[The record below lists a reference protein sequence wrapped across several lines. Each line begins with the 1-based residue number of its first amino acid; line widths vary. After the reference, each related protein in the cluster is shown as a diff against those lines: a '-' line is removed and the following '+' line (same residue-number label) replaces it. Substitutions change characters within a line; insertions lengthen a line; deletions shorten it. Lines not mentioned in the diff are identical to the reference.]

1 MTSAQ
6 IKEDIMSARSNYF
19 AKAPLRGVGKMHFLV
34 TPQEAGVGSAPRSL
48 LGSLVKEI
56 DVGLFSLREVPGLEH
71 TWKREYVLNVL
82 RQDPALQNVPLVE
95 EVSLANV
102 SQELKVEKKFKLG
115 IDANVPGVPVSGTI
129 GIDFSKVRKVIMELG
144 AGCKKFYI
152 PEDFLKSGY
161 AHAQENSNQFDKQ
174 LFDDDRMAV
183 SQIVVVKKM
192 KVTVESESNFTAD
205 FQAKATDIN
214 GLGIGVTYE
223 KKTEK
228 KYEIDLDDG
237 KEYLFAIRAVQLD
250 NL

>member
-1 MTSAQ
+1 
-6 IKEDIMSARSNYF
+6 MSVRSSYF

-34 TPQEAGVGSAPRSL
+34 TPQEAAVGSAPRTL

-56 DVGLFSLREVPGLEH
+56 DVGLFSLKEVPGLEH
-71 TWKREYVLNVL
+71 TWKREYVLQVL
-82 RQDPALQNVPLVE
+82 QQDPSLQNVPLVE
-95 EVSLANV
+95 EVSLASV

-115 IDANVPGVPVSGTI
+115 IDANVPGVPASATI
-129 GIDFSKVRKVIMELG
+129 GIDFTKVRKVNMELG
-144 AGCKKFYI
+144 EGCRKIYI

-161 AHAQENSNQFDKQ
+161 AHAQKHSNQFDRQ

-183 SQIVVVKKM
+183 SQILIVRKM
-192 KVTVESESNFTAD
+192 KVTVESESNFTGD

-214 GLGIGVTYE
+214 GLGLGVTYE
-223 KKTEK
+223 KKTER